1 MSPEQKSRGS
11 TGQGSER
18 DEKEAKGSF
27 GPVRLTW
34 AEQGEKTVE
43 VTELEQR
50 LEKEHQR
57 RCRSLSLACPQVK
70 EGEGELLG

>member
-1 MSPEQKSRGS
+1 MKR
-11 TGQGSER
+11 R
-18 DEKEAKGSF
+18 LRGSF

-34 AEQGEKTVE
+34 AEQGEETVE

-50 LEKEHQR
+50 LEKGHQR